1 MDGDLYDEFGNY
13 IGPEL
18 SGSEPVSSTGCMAP
32 SRGLAAD
39 AGCMHTAHLCMGGP
53 PMRPGPRMHPCSSG
67 AGPQRMRIRAAG
79 RPWSCACCN
88 LVGCSMQGN
97 GK

>member
-32 SRGLAAD
+32 SCGLAAD
-39 AGCMHTAHLCMGGP
+39 AGCMHTAPLCMRGP
-53 PMRPGPRMHPCSSG
+53 PMQPG

-79 RPWSCACCN
+79 RPWSCTLGLHMLKPRWLLNAREWQ
-88 LVGCSMQGN
+88 VTD
-97 GK
+97 